1 MTTATDYTGWTSA
14 PLLELV
20 RSLAVSVTA
29 GNHDQADDLAAAARE
44 LNWRAHSGRTR
55 PGPRADSGLPHVD
68 LMRRV
73 TFESHG
79 FLAVPAGEVRRALGT
94 RSLAGLNLCSVP
106 AALPDEDDVPVLLYN
121 GLAVVGSL
129 LGAIARGEDAT
140 EAYRAVEDL
149 AVHRRPWP
157 VEH

>member
-1 MTTATDYTGWTSA
+1 MTEATDYTGWKSA

-20 RSLAVSVTA
+20 RSLAVSVAA

-44 LNWRAHSGRTR
+44 LNWRAHRR
-55 PGPRADSGLPHVD
+55 ERQGPRADSGLPDVD

-73 TFESHG
+73 TFESGG
-79 FLAVPAGEVRRALGT
+79 FLAVPAGEIRRAMGSK
-94 RSLAGLNLCSVP
+94 SLAGFNLCSVP
-106 AALPDEDDVPVLLYN
+106 AELPDEDDVPVLLYN

-129 LGAIARGEDAT
+129 LGTIARGEDPAG
-140 EAYRAVEDL
+140 AYEAVEDL

-157 VEH
+157 VEY